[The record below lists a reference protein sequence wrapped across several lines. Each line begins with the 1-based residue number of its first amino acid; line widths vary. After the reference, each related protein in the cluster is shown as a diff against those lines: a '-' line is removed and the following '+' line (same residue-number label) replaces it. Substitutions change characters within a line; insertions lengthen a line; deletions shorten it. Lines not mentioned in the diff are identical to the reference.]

1 MKFIRIVSLL
11 LACLV
16 APFMVV
22 SAPAD
27 INQAYKTEK
36 AKIDKA
42 VKEKKAKTAKIE
54 KKAKKEKP
62 ARVAKKTVTYRAAN
76 VRTLEPRTVVVGE
89 EFMIER
95 PASPN
100 FGRTW
105 KLHQPVPFQ
114 LEMIGEAKFVP
125 AKHQIRNEG
134 TMVFTFKGI
143 KSGNVKLEFEKVYPQ
158 ELQDKK
164 PLKVRIV
171 PVTIKEAGSK

>member
-1 MKFIRIVSLL
+1 
-11 LACLV
+11 
-16 APFMVV
+16 
-22 SAPAD
+22 
-27 INQAYKTEK
+27 
-36 AKIDKA
+36 
-42 VKEKKAKTAKIE
+42 
-54 KKAKKEKP
+54 
-62 ARVAKKTVTYRAAN
+62 
-76 VRTLEPRTVVVGE
+76 
-89 EFMIER
+89 MIER